1 MGTWGD
7 IERELQKTRLP
18 NGAPDLDGVRR
29 RHLKA
34 LADYTERSCI
44 VYATNGFAP
53 RPQASSAADILVSL
67 EPDIAGFME
76 AVHGLPK
83 DVPLDLILHSPG
95 GHAEAAEAIISYL
108 RGRFPGLRVIVPV
121 AAMSAATMMTMA
133 ADEIVMA
140 AHSQLGPIDPQLTI
154 ATPEG
159 PRSAPAAAIKAQFA
173 QAQEDLAANPSHIS
187 AWLPILRSMSPA
199 LLQICE
205 NAEELSK
212 TMVKE
217 WLQKYMF
224 QGQDNAEQTAGIVTD
239 YLSDYKQFMSHGR
252 RVDRNSL
259 REIGVKIVDLEA
271 DQDLQDRVLSVYHAV
286 SHTFTLS
293 GTIKIVEN
301 HLGKGMFRAVN
312 IIAVGNPASP
322 GKPGGPV
329 MPITPMLPGGAPA
342 LPGTPQPNRQQRR
355 AAARKGQSH

>member
-7 IERELQKTRLP
+7 LERELLANRLP

-34 LADYTERSCI
+34 LAEYTKRSCI

-53 RPQASSAADILVSL
+53 RPEASSPADILVTL
-67 EPDIAGFME
+67 DPDIAGFME
-76 AVHGLPK
+76 AVHGIPK

-95 GHAEAAEAIISYL
+95 GHAEAAEAIVSYL

-154 ATPEG
+154 TTTEG

-173 QAQEDLAANPSHIS
+173 QAQTDLAANPSHMA

-205 NAEELSK
+205 NAEKLSK

-224 QGQDNAEQTAGIVTD
+224 QGQVDAEQKAETVTE

-252 RVDRNSL
+252 RVDRDAL
-259 REIGVKIVDLEA
+259 RRVGVRVVDLEV
-271 DQDLQDRVLSVYHAV
+271 DQELQDRVLSVYHAIN
-286 SHTFTLS
+286 HTMTLS
-293 GTIKIVEN
+293 GTVKIIEN
-301 HLGKGMFRAVN
+301 HLGKGMFRAFKLV
-312 IIAVGNPASP
+312 AV
-322 GKPGGPV
+322 GGPV
-329 MPITPMLPGGAPA
+329 LPGQLGVPATPVAPGASASGP
-342 LPGTPQPNRQQRR
+342 PMNRQQRR
-355 AAARKGQSH
+355 AEARKGQRH